1 MLYYIKIMSR
11 SLKKFTKFIR
21 DPLWGN
27 ITLTEEMYEI
37 VKSREFRRL
46 QNIKQLGPTHILY
59 PGAVHT
65 RENHSLGVY
74 HLSKKLLFSLLE
86 KDTCPWITETGI
98 YSFLCAA
105 LLHDTGHFPFTHSL
119 KELSL
124 KTHESLTGGLILN
137 SSLAELVK
145 NAGASP
151 EMVAE
156 IIDTQRSTD
165 NEETLFFRKLLSGV
179 LDPDKLDYLNRDAF
193 FCGVPYGLQDTEYV
207 LNSLLPSK
215 ENGIEILSKN
225 IMSVENILFSK
236 YLMYKSVYWH
246 KTVRI
251 ATGMMKKF
259 LFEAISGGEISLP
272 LLYAM
277 DDNEIKNFVIN
288 SKSDYAIIGKDLFLG
303 NIYPV
308 VYEKKVLSPLKIE
321 NLEERKK
328 AEQELAINLKKRGFD
343 CGYNDIIIDIPE
355 NISFEADLYVKD
367 ENCFFPESS
376 TVFTKEIIKEFT
388 NSLRML
394 RIAVKNGND
403 ISPEIFY
410 SIAQEVKLD

>member
-1 MLYYIKIMSR
+1 MVYCNKIMNR
-11 SLKKFTKFIR
+11 SIKKFTKFVR

-27 ITLTEEMYEI
+27 ITLSDGIYEI
-37 VKSREFRRL
+37 VKSKEFRRL

-86 KDTCPWITETGI
+86 KDTCPWITETGV

-105 LLHDTGHFPFTHSL
+105 LLHDIGHFPFTHSL
-119 KELSL
+119 KELST
-124 KTHESLTGGLILN
+124 KTHESLTGDMILN
-137 SSLAELVK
+137 DSLGQLIK
-145 NAGASP
+145 KAGASP
-151 EMVAE
+151 EMTAE
-156 IIDTQRSTD
+156 IIDTGRNTKD
-165 NEETLFFRKLLSGV
+165 EETLFFRKLLSGV

-215 ENGIEILSKN
+215 EKGIEILSKN

-259 LFEAISGGEISLP
+259 LFEAVSSGEITFP
-272 LLYAM
+272 RLYSM
-277 DDNEIKNFVIN
+277 DDNEIKNFVIE
-288 SKSDYAIIGKDLFLG
+288 SKEEYASIGKDLFSG

-308 VYEKKVLSPLKIE
+308 IYEKKVLSPLKIE
-321 NLEERKK
+321 NLKERKK
-328 AEQELAINLKKRGFD
+328 VETELALKLRAKGFD
-343 CGYNDIIIDIPE
+343 CNYNDIIIDIPE

-367 ENCFFPESS
+367 EGCFFPESS

-388 NSLRML
+388 NSLRKV
-394 RIAVKNGND
+394 RIAVKNGHNIPD
-403 ISPEIFY
+403 EIFF

>member
-1 MLYYIKIMSR
+1 MVYCIKNMNR
-11 SLKKFTKFIR
+11 SIKNFTKFVR

-27 ITLTEEMYEI
+27 ITLSEEIYEI

-105 LLHDTGHFPFTHSL
+105 LLHDIGHFPFTHSL
-119 KELSL
+119 KELSP
-124 KTHESLTGGLILN
+124 KTHESLTGDLILN
-137 SSLAELVK
+137 DSLGKLVE
-145 NAGASP
+145 NTGASP
-151 EMVAE
+151 KMTAE
-156 IIDTQRSTD
+156 IIDNRRSTTD
-165 NEETLFFRKLLSGV
+165 RETLFFRKLLSGV

-215 ENGIEILSKN
+215 EKGIEILSKN

-236 YLMYKSVYWH
+236 YLMYRSVYWH

-259 LFEAISGGEISLP
+259 LFEAISGGEITLSR
-272 LLYAM
+272 LYTM

-288 SKSDYAIIGKDLFLG
+288 SKEDYSLIGKDLFSG

-308 VYEKKVLSPLKIE
+308 VYEIKVTSPLKIE
-321 NLEERKK
+321 NLGERKK
-328 AEQELAINLKKRGFD
+328 AENEIAINLKKRGFD
-343 CGYNDIIIDIPE
+343 CGYNDVIIDIPE

-388 NSLRML
+388 NSLRKL
-394 RIAVKNGND
+394 RIAVKNGYN
-403 ISPEIFY
+403 IPPEVFF